1 MDDTDS
7 DDAVGEVVLPGDVLV
22 LSSKAEDS
30 LPSTSRARVVCGPGL
45 TPHGDNLL
53 VIKCGVVKRRDPATY
68 WVDSQQ
74 KRRNTRCRAA
84 EHKITAGIL
93 PGPTGTRR
101 WRSTEGDRRTTTLE
115 LENDAGLCAMVKG
128 DHVIGIVIG
137 QFEDIFKVDVGGS
150 DQASLSFLA
159 FEGATKKNRPN
170 VKVSLLLNLVAMIL
184 TPQNDIVQELMNL
197 FPFEMVVGMNGRIW
211 VKAQTMQQTLIV
223 ASLLEACEYLTAA
236 QRKETFAKFSD
247 SM

>member
-1 MDDTDS
+1 MSTTLAA

-74 KRRNTRCRAA
+74 KRYV
-84 EHKITAGIL
+84 
-93 PGPTGTRR
+93 P
-101 WRSTEGDRRTTTLE
+101 
-115 LENDAGLCAMVKG
+115 VKG

-170 VKVSLLLNLVAMIL
+170 VKVSLLLNLVAMYA
-184 TPQNDIVQELMNL
+184 D
-197 FPFEMVVGMNGRIW
+197 
-211 VKAQTMQQTLIV
+211 
-223 ASLLEACEYLTAA
+223 
-236 QRKETFAKFSD
+236 KFC
-247 SM
+247 